1 MDSYNPATIT
11 PLGLSQFTF
20 GYDCVSCSFVSL
32 YQAILFC
39 NSVRVV
45 TDSVRDYLVWACR
58 DWRLYRKSNGYTDY
72 IYPNEI
78 IATALHPDCQHIQVC
93 RDSTGDFIDYQG
105 LNCVFD
111 RKMDEQIQEELKE
124 AQIRLSLHESI
135 NSFITMVYERPNKPF
150 GATVT
155 CNGHTIFVGAIY
167 RKHKKDDIGVLE
179 QFLVDSLA
187 RNYHTLEPASHTISG
202 SSALLIRVVNDEFKF
217 NSMLAKLC
225 PPSAHVSFSDDLE
238 RLREK
243 VVTPRD
249 LINAC
254 DDQPDK
260 KVIAQ
265 GKHYVVT
272 GRKISRTSSY
282 ILRWL
287 DKRTLTKP
295 LKYDDSLNAFWKIY
309 DKPEPFLAEVPDECT
324 EFTKSWIEIPESY
337 RNFSGM
343 YSFMAFESKYV

>member
-1 MDSYNPATIT
+1 
-11 PLGLSQFTF
+11 
-20 GYDCVSCSFVSL
+20 
-32 YQAILFC
+32 
-39 NSVRVV
+39 
-45 TDSVRDYLVWACR
+45 
-58 DWRLYRKSNGYTDY
+58 
-72 IYPNEI
+72 
-78 IATALHPDCQHIQVC
+78 VC

>member
-1 MDSYNPATIT
+1 MDLSNPTTIV

-20 GYDCVSCSFVSL
+20 GHDCVSCSFVAL

-39 NSVRVV
+39 NSTRVV
-45 TDSVRDYLVWACR
+45 TDSVRDYLIWACR
-58 DWRLYRKSNGYTDY
+58 DWRLYRHTNGYTDY
-72 IYPNEI
+72 MYPNEI
-78 IATALHPDCQHIQVC
+78 IATALHPECQHIQIC
-93 RDSTGDFIDYQG
+93 RDSNGDFLDYQG

-111 RKMDEQIQEELKE
+111 RKIDDRIQEELKE
-124 AQIRLSLHESI
+124 AQIRLTLHESI
-135 NSFITMVYERPNKPF
+135 NSLISMVYERANKPF
-150 GATVT
+150 GATIT

-167 RKHKKDDIGVLE
+167 RKYKNDDIGVLE

-187 RNYHTLEPASHTISG
+187 RNHHTLEPASHTNSG

-225 PPSAHVSFSDDLE
+225 PASAHVSFSDDLE
-238 RLREK
+238 RLNKR
-243 VVTPRD
+243 VVTPHN
-249 LINAC
+249 LIKAC
-254 DDQPDK
+254 NKQPDK
-260 KVIAQ
+260 KIIAQ
-265 GKHYVVT
+265 GMHYVVT

-295 LKYDDSLNAFWKIY
+295 LKYDDSLDGFWKVY
-309 DKPEPFLAEVPDECT
+309 DQPEPFLAQVPDDCT
-324 EFTKSWIEIPESY
+324 DFSKSWIEIPESY

-343 YSFMAFESKYV
+343 YSFMAFESK